1 MSGEDSTSLAS
12 KCMAFCQTLASQG
25 QVFNF
30 SLSIGPD
37 FSFSLDTRSKA
48 VKTQGT
54 KKRSSPSTLRRN
66 ARRRAEFNAKKQQSS
81 PSRISSGDDAE
92 LLPSP
97 EKERGPQAPGE
108 LQMSPS
114 HVQREEIKLSEE
126 EGASP
131 ACKAPAPS
139 LTWNIS
145 PLGAPPAPRRCGL
158 TLWSRGPNCEKTFNC
173 ENDWRC
179 HAHEVHH
186 LCMKVLKRD
195 PAPCPWGGHQ

>member
-48 VKTQGT
+48 VKTQET

-81 PSRISSGDDAE
+81 PSRISSGENTE

-97 EKERGPQAPGE
+97 EKERGPTASGE
-108 LQMSPS
+108 LQLYPN
-114 HVQREEIKLSEE
+114 HVFFFVFYCSCLVRFGQRHERLYYIVKAWTLSILLKKL
-126 EGASP
+126 
-131 ACKAPAPS
+131 
-139 LTWNIS
+139 LNIDGQ
-145 PLGAPPAPRRCGL
+145 PLSQF
-158 TLWSRGPNCEKTFNC
+158 W
-173 ENDWRC
+173 
-179 HAHEVHH
+179 
-186 LCMKVLKRD
+186 
-195 PAPCPWGGHQ
+195 

>member
-37 FSFSLDTRSKA
+37 FSFSLDTSRSMA

-81 PSRISSGDDAE
+81 PSRISSGENRE

-108 LQMSPS
+108 LQLSPN
-114 HVQREEIKLSEE
+114 HVQREEIKLSEQ
-126 EGASP
+126 EGASSP
-131 ACKAPAPS
+131 LLCAASPPPPS
-139 LTWNIS
+139 LRYGCNKWMCT
-145 PLGAPPAPRRCGL
+145 
-158 TLWSRGPNCEKTFNC
+158 KTFTS
-173 ENDWRC
+173 EDDLRI
-179 HAHEVHH
+179 HVHEYHSM
-186 LCMKVLKRD
+186 CNREMYST
-195 PAPCPWGGHQ
+195 PCPWKRCRSRRPVK

>member
-1 MSGEDSTSLAS
+1 M
-12 KCMAFCQTLASQG
+12 
-25 QVFNF
+25 
-30 SLSIGPD
+30 
-37 FSFSLDTRSKA
+37 
-48 VKTQGT
+48 KTKT
-54 KKRSSPSTLRRN
+54 KKRASPSTLRRN
-66 ARRRAEFNAKKQQSS
+66 ARRRAEFKSKKQQSS
-81 PSRISSGDDAE
+81 PSRISSGDNAE

-97 EKERGPQAPGE
+97 EKERGPQAPSE

-158 TLWSRGPNCEKTFNC
+158 TLSQWSRGPNCEKTFNC

>member
-1 MSGEDSTSLAS
+1 MSGEDSSSLAS

-66 ARRRAEFNAKKQQSS
+66 ARRRAEFNSKKQQSS
-81 PSRISSGDDAE
+81 PSRISSGDNAE

-97 EKERGPQAPGE
+97 EKERGPQAPSE

-158 TLWSRGPNCEKTFNC
+158 TLWSRGPNCEKTFNY

>member
-54 KKRSSPSTLRRN
+54 KKRISPSTLRRN

-81 PSRISSGDDAE
+81 QSRISSGDDAE

-108 LQMSPS
+108 LQMSPI

-131 ACKAPAPS
+131 ASKPPAPS
-139 LTWNIS
+139 LAWNIS
-145 PLGAPPAPRRCGL
+145 PVGALPAPRACGL
-158 TLWSRGPNCEKTFNC
+158 TLWSRGPKCEKTFNY

-179 HAHEVHH
+179 HVHEVHH

-195 PAPCPWGGHQ
+195 PAPCPYPGCY